1 MTLTFNLRLFWKF
14 KLATFW
20 NIYEFILILTIYK
33 IRRIFFLQKLRN
45 QRVIPTLINTKDVS
59 KNGVEFDVLNLFS
72 GRDNRERLVRRMKSI
87 LTQNLIYL
95 SKKWNTVFDSKRS
108 LKVAVENFLLAHI
121 KLHSECVTVS
131 QCWAEIFFL
140 QTDLTTYKKYFL
152 WLIIVISIT

>member
-1 MTLTFNLRLFWKF
+1 MKIQTGYFLKHLRIHFNTYNLQNSKD
-14 KLATFW
+14 
-20 NIYEFILILTIYK
+20 
-33 IRRIFFLQKLRN
+33 FFSSETKKSKSDSYS
-45 QRVIPTLINTKDVS
+45 LINTKDVS

-131 QCWAEIFFL
+131 QCWAEIFFSANRFNYL
-140 QTDLTTYKKYFL
+140 
-152 WLIIVISIT
+152 